1 MDIRDTLKKSA
12 DKAMAAVA
20 DNADKVHD
28 GIEKAAK
35 LADSR
40 TGGKHTAKIDKAV
53 GAAKGMVT
61 KAEARSPRGKG
72 EGPT

>member
-1 MDIRDTLKKSA
+1 MDIMSTLKKNA
-12 DKAMAAVA
+12 DKAVAAVA

-40 TGGKHTAKIDKAV
+40 TGGKHTAKINKAV

-61 KAEARSPRGKG
+61 KAEARSPRGEG
-72 EGPT
+72 ERP